1 MAHGHQVLPFCCL
14 QWRKGGAHV
23 FAPNC
28 RPGPCYTLSMVCVL
42 QGTGVPEHVLLST
55 ANILLLFVAS
65 SPGQA
70 QESGERNECRHVGES
85 HTRLLG
91 RTPAWR
97 TTSPMHTS
105 VSRNA
110 FEGYGQLHSRSRLL
124 HMSKEQEGEQ
134 LIGGLA
140 VGP

>member
-1 MAHGHQVLPFCCL
+1 
-14 QWRKGGAHV
+14 
-23 FAPNC
+23 
-28 RPGPCYTLSMVCVL
+28 MVCVL
-42 QGTGVPEHVLLST
+42 QGTGVPEHVFLST
-55 ANILLLFVAS
+55 ANILLLFVTS

-70 QESGERNECRHVGES
+70 QESGERNECRHAGES
-85 HTRLLG
+85 HARLLG

-110 FEGYGQLHSRSRLL
+110 FEGYGQLYNRSWLPQV
-124 HMSKEQEGEQ
+124 SEEQEGEQ
-134 LIGGLA
+134 LIGELA